1 MAGERRALG
10 RLAAA
15 VHALHGDEH
24 AARSGRVAEQ
34 NVFQLCHVVRDMR
47 RPGGGQLVLRAV
59 AVTDAD
65 GIHAVRLPALD
76 VKAAVAD
83 HHDAA
88 AEGLHAPA
96 DKRRLAGILVVQ
108 PRPDHIVQIRRKAE
122 FLSDALGEN
131 LRLRGDNR
139 HARAV
144 LFQAPKQRRNAGIYL
159 VFRPADAL
167 KALVIVVNRLI
178 GLLLRHADDLSEGII
193 QRRADEHLEL
203 LLRKAGE
210 AHLLRRVNRGLGDAL
225 LRLGERSVQIKKNRR
240 ILHRLL
246 LLAFSAASGRGL
258 FPALRGF
265 LRLFAFSFPARRFL
279 FFDFVRGGLRFLA
292 ADQRRDVGI

>member
-1 MAGERRALG
+1 MAGKRRALG

-15 VHALHGDEH
+15 VHTLHGDEH

-34 NVFQLCHVVRDMR
+34 NAFQLRHVVRNMR

-59 AVTDAD
+59 ADAD

-76 VKAAVAD
+76 VEAAVAD

-96 DKRRLAGILVVQ
+96 DKRRLAGILVVH

-144 LFQAPKQRRNAGIYL
+144 LFQAPKQ
-159 VFRPADAL
+159 
-167 KALVIVVNRLI
+167 
-178 GLLLRHADDLSEGII
+178 
-193 QRRADEHLEL
+193 
-203 LLRKAGE
+203 
-210 AHLLRRVNRGLGDAL
+210 
-225 LRLGERSVQIKKNRR
+225 
-240 ILHRLL
+240 
-246 LLAFSAASGRGL
+246 
-258 FPALRGF
+258 
-265 LRLFAFSFPARRFL
+265 
-279 FFDFVRGGLRFLA
+279 
-292 ADQRRDVGI
+292 